1 MSPKMNLN
9 TENSATLGSRQ
20 FILLDF
26 IESFQARHEG
36 QSPTLAQMSEHIS
49 MSIYVAFSDLHRLEL
64 AGKIERQGRDIMI
77 LAEDDVDDDSRLGVL
92 ETYTPPADL
101 RSAQLAASR
110 YWTACQM
117 HLAEI
122 ERLRQALAKYRE
134 YELPKPAQIMIRRQE
149 LRINEL
155 EEENRHWREAARNAE
170 SAWLSYATRRREA
183 DRQLLQD
190 VMRWARTR

>member
-1 MSPKMNLN
+1 MSPKMNLI

-26 IESFQARHEG
+26 IESFQARHGG
-36 QSPTLAQMSEHIS
+36 QSPSLAQMSEHIS

-77 LAEDDVDDDSRLGVL
+77 LGEDDMDDDGRLGIS

-122 ERLRQALAKYRE
+122 ERLKQALAKYRE
-134 YELPKPAQIMIRRQE
+134 YELPKPAQIMIRRLA
-149 LRINEL
+149 LRVEQLEAENERL
-155 EEENRHWREAARNAE
+155 REAA
-170 SAWLSYATRRREA
+170 RRREA
-183 DRQLLQD
+183 DRQFLQD
-190 VMRWARTR
+190 IMRWARAR